1 MCAPRPPAHVW
12 PGRRASSCC
21 FERLA
26 SGDQRDPSSS
36 SEIQVEPRRRLY
48 NRGGQLIII
57 LLYGPALYQGLV
69 ARSVEILCG
78 HLQLFAIIYVECHS
92 SHLKTTDP
100 LWIDN
105 DNLSSC
111 GSLQLK

>member
-26 SGDQRDPSSS
+26 SGDQRDSSSS

-48 NRGGQLIII
+48 NRGGQLI
-57 LLYGPALYQGLV
+57 LLLLHGC
-69 ARSVEILCG
+69 SVLGAGGSVCRDSLLTSAVVSNHLCG
-78 HLQLFAIIYVECHS
+78 VSLFS
-92 SHLKTTDP
+92 P
-100 LWIDN
+100 
-105 DNLSSC
+105 
-111 GSLQLK
+111 